1 MDVWG
6 SARDY
11 ENQHGGYGFGAKN
24 VDEERIIKFCVW
36 QLRVSFL
43 KKGKV
48 T

>member
-24 VDEERIIKFCVW
+24 VDEL
-36 QLRVSFL
+36 QSFAYDSWEYL
-43 KKGKV
+43 FWKKGK
-48 T
+48 